1 MAEGNHLLLQR
12 HCLPDLRPRARR
24 GDTTWHRRRLPRSA
38 LADGVSPAEARA
50 RVRDETGYGQA
61 AAIAVAM
68 LAPALPHDQPVFAV
82 EVERLAAACYGLLPL
97 PVDYANSTGQPTA
110 ADERAYQGVRGA
122 GDGRRVPWHVV
133 PKLCAPRSSNDVNR
147 TWRRVQ
153 PERAIPTVSA
163 RGLRLGE

>member
-1 MAEGNHLLLQR
+1 M
-12 HCLPDLRPRARR
+12 
-24 GDTTWHRRRLPRSA
+24 
-38 LADGVSPAEARA
+38 SPAEARA

-82 EVERLAAACYGLLPL
+82 EVELLAAACYGLLPL
-97 PVDYANSTGQPTA
+97 PVDYANSTGQPTS

-147 TWRRVQ
+147 TWRLVQ

-163 RGLRLGE
+163 PRTFILTWNPQILCPQLVLAQPPLRTPPDPYPPV